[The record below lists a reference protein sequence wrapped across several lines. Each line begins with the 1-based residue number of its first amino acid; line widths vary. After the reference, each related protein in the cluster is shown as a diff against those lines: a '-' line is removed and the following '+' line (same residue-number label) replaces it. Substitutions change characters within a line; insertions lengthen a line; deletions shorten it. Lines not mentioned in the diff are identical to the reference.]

1 MATLTQFNDV
11 HLEDRLRDYL
21 AVLLG
26 NANELCHVL
35 HATNGLEDLSTDCN
49 QRLSAI

>member
-26 NANELCHVL
+26 NAYELCHVL
-35 HATNGLEDLSTDCN
+35 HASNGLEDLSTDSN